1 MYVRLLKI
9 GSNTWNKG
17 TNMKKIEF
25 EKKMEIGGRTSDVD
39 FYIASD
45 YRIDKLN
52 WRTRHKTCTIY

>member
-25 EKKMEIGGRTSDVD
+25 EKKMEAGPQMLISILHLITEL
-39 FYIASD
+39 I
-45 YRIDKLN
+45 K
-52 WRTRHKTCTIY
+52 